1 MIDEATEHH
10 PMFSCPWSNRER
22 WVCMQKVVVLFVLA
36 LLLHGCTY
44 AISRSMTA
52 QEDKTITF
60 RMLQADPD
68 AFKGKIIILGGTI
81 SQINTTKQGTLIEV
95 IQKPLDYWG
104 KPKRTKRTEGRFVV
118 LHPGYLNTMIFTPG
132 RQITVAAEVE
142 GTRSKALGEMEFT
155 YPLVLAKE
163 LKLWEVERQTWYT
176 PGWIDPLNSP
186 SGPPTN
192 PAGE

>member
-1 MIDEATEHH
+1 M
-10 PMFSCPWSNRER
+10 
-22 WVCMQKVVVLFVLA
+22 KKLVVLCLFT
-36 LLLHGCTY
+36 LLLQGCTY

-52 QEDKTITF
+52 EADKTITF
-60 RMLQADPD
+60 EMLQTDPD

-81 SQINTTKQGTLIEV
+81 SQINTTKKGTLIEV

-104 KPKRTKRTEGRFVV
+104 KPKRTKRTEGSFLV

-132 RQITVAAEVE
+132 REITVAAEVE

-163 LKLWEVERQTWYT
+163 LKLWEVDRQTWYT
-176 PGWIDPLNSP
+176 PRWIDPLNSP
-186 SGPPTN
+186 SGPPTS
-192 PAGE
+192 PAAD